1 MQAHKSELAME
12 KSEYLKHWQQTHPAG
27 RVNHHL
33 RELLAHYIGFFPE
46 GTIPE
51 LSELALDIMALM
63 ELVAILGK
71 GKYYVK

>member
-1 MQAHKSELAME
+1 MQTNKSESAME
-12 KSEYLKHWQQTHPAG
+12 KSAYLKQWQQTHPAE

-51 LSELALDIMALM
+51 LSELVLDMTALM
-63 ELVAILGK
+63 ELVAVLGK
-71 GKYYVK
+71 EKHYFR